1 MSKYR
6 QHYQITPRANKR
18 AEAALDYLLI
28 LAIGIGLSLAL
39 IKWWSA

>member
-1 MSKYR
+1 MNKYR
-6 QHYQITPRANKR
+6 QHYQIDRVNKR

-28 LAIGIGLSLAL
+28 LVIGSGLAFAL

>member
-6 QHYQITPRANKR
+6 QHYQIDRVNKR

-28 LAIGIGLSLAL
+28 LAIGIGLSFAL